1 MPAPDLTYQPAGDRR
16 HQIAWT
22 AAGLRRA
29 AAGAGVTLPVDFA
42 RAVAADG
49 LERADQLAVS
59 RAGAGVVIHTRP
71 ATPRQLPVLLGY
83 ADARGQWHRDGRRH
97 QPTALPA
104 EQPAAPGLGPV
115 A

>member
-1 MPAPDLTYQPAGDRR
+1 MPVPEPTVQPAGDRR

-29 AAGAGVTLPVDFA
+29 AATAGVTLPVDFA

-49 LERADQLAVS
+49 LERTDQLAVS
-59 RAGAGVVIHTRP
+59 RSGAGVIIHTRP
-71 ATPRQLPVLLGY
+71 GSTRQLPVLLGY

-97 QPTALPA
+97 RPAVLPA
-104 EQPAAPGLGPV
+104 DQAATPDLGPV